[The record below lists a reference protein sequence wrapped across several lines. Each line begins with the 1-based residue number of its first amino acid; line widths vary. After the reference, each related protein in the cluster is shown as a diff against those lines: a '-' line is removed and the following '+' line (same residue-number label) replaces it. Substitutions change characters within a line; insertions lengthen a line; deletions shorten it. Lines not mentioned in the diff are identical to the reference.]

1 MTNTMP
7 QLTLEPQLNLNEQA
21 QAAVEAEAPKAQE
34 TDMKDVLN
42 SEEQQAVDAFA
53 KQIDI
58 TNANQV
64 LMYGA
69 NAQKNIASF
78 SENALNNVRNKDLG
92 EVGEALSGLV
102 VELKSLDFD
111 TEEEEKGFFSRLFKK
126 SKNQLEELK
135 AQFSE
140 VEVNVDKISAILE
153 QHQIALMKDVAMFD
167 EMYNLNLQYYKELT
181 MYILAGRKRLEEV
194 RATDVEALRQKAA
207 SSGSA
212 EDAQAYNDLVNM
224 CNRFEKKLHDLEM
237 SRMVSIQMGPQTRM
251 LQNNDVMMIEKIQ
264 SSLVNTIPLWKS
276 QMVLALGLE
285 NARKATAAQAAV
297 SEMTNELLKKNAEK
311 LKQGSIDIAKEAE
324 RSIIDIETLQHTNE
338 QLIST
343 LDEVMQIQRDGAQKR
358 QEAEAELRRIEGEL
372 KAKLTELR

>member
-21 QAAVEAEAPKAQE
+21 QAAAEAEAPKAPE

-42 SEEQQAVDAFA
+42 TEEQQAVDAFA

-111 TEEEEKGFFSRLFKK
+111 TEEEEKGFFSKLFKK

-207 SSGSA
+207 ASGSA